1 MYAHL
6 VLLAGVLVHKGRTI
20 HRIFSLFGRQG
31 NRPMHGCACSHRGI
45 HNRARG
51 LIYNLVIIGT
61 NTDTDTLMCVLFL
74 FFLGSRWMR
83 VGHVSIKS
91 IFLITD
97 YFMILV
103 TTPAPTVLP
112 PSRIANRC
120 FYSRA
125 TGAISLILRFTVSH
139 GMTISTP
146 AGKSV
151 TSPVTSVVRI

>member
-51 LIYNLVIIGT
+51 FIYNLVIIGT

-125 TGAISLILRFTVSH
+125 TGVINFTVTFTVSP
-139 GMTISTP
+139 GITISVP
-146 AGKSV
+146 AGNV
-151 TSPVTSVVRI
+151 ISPVTSVVLI